1 MCTALLSVDDNGNV
15 LLVGVRDE
23 MLARAW
29 EPPARHWPE
38 LPSLI
43 GGRDLQAGG
52 TWLAVSPG
60 DRRAACV
67 LNGRG
72 QQAPAATRRS
82 RGGLPLQAAL
92 GKPLDRSALAELDPF
107 HLLVA
112 EPGRATIASWDGRDL
127 LDRELSPGL
136 HLAVNSGLASDLHPP
151 GPHPP
156 APHPPAP
163 ASGNPVSP
171 QPPSAENGRA
181 RELARIAYF
190 LPRFTQAAQ
199 PDPQA
204 GQPIGEAWGEWFQ
217 LINGAG
223 LPTDDQRALIVRHDF
238 GDGRVWG
245 SGSISLVAL
254 SPAGLR
260 YDFTASPGDP
270 AAWYPVAHEPES
282 PDSSQSPESPE
293 SPASPSS

>member
-1 MCTALLSVDDNGNV
+1 MCTALLSIDDNGRV

-38 LPSLI
+38 LPGLI
-43 GGRDLQAGG
+43 GGRDLKAGG
-52 TWLAVSPG
+52 TWLAVSPD

-72 QQAPAATRRS
+72 QQAPATTRRS

-92 GKPLDRSALAELDPF
+92 GKPLDRSALADLDPF

-112 EPGRATIASWDGRDL
+112 EPGRASIQSWDGRNL
-127 LDRELSPGL
+127 LDRELDPGL

-151 GPHPP
+151 RPP
-156 APHPPAP
+156 SVDPGTG
-163 ASGNPVSP
+163 ST
-171 QPPSAENGRA
+171 SAENGRA

-190 LPRFTQAAQ
+190 LPRFTQAAR
-199 PDPQA
+199 PDPRP
-204 GQPIGEAWGEWFQ
+204 GQPIGEAWGGWFP

-245 SGSISLVAL
+245 SGSTSLVAL
-254 SPAGLR
+254 SPTGLR

-270 AAWYPVAHEPES
+270 SAWYAVAPEPES
-282 PDSSQSPESPE
+282 TV
-293 SPASPSS
+293 SPSS

>member
-1 MCTALLSVDDNGNV
+1 MCTALLSLDDNGNV

-29 EPPARHWPE
+29 ESPARHWPE
-38 LPSLI
+38 LPALI

-52 TWLAVSPG
+52 TWLAVSPD

-92 GKPLDRSALAELDPF
+92 GKPLDRSALADLDPF

-112 EPGRATIASWDGRDL
+112 EPGRATMASWDGRDL
-127 LDRELSPGL
+127 LDRELRPGL
-136 HLAVNSGLASDLHPP
+136 HLAVNSGLASDLPPP
-151 GPHPP
+151 GPPLPAPPPP
-156 APHPPAP
+156 APAPPAPAPLGP

-190 LPRFTQAAQ
+190 LPRFTQAAR
-199 PDPQA
+199 PDPQP
-204 GQPIGEAWGEWFQ
+204 GQPIGEAWDEWFQ

-270 AAWYPVAHEPES
+270 SAWYPIDLRPEGLGR
-282 PDSSQSPESPE
+282 PG
-293 SPASPSS
+293 